1 MSQSVPA
8 TIGKY
13 QVIRE
18 IARSNDIVYEAY
30 DPLMNRRVAIKE
42 LAVPGGSTPTQR
54 EDRIK
59 RFQREVKAAGSL
71 AHPNIVTI
79 YEVGEDAGR
88 HFMAME
94 YLDGHTLRNE
104 IDTRGGLT
112 VTRAIEVAIDVLCA
126 LNFAHEH
133 GVIHRDVK
141 PDNIQIL
148 ENGTVK
154 LTDFGIARL
163 TFEPSITMDGQVFGT
178 PSYMSPEQVVGRE
191 IDLRSDIFSMG
202 VVLYEMLTGNKPFSG
217 DSVVAI
223 TYAIM
228 NQRVEPHP
236 QIGFSVQQVLDRAL
250 DKSPQLRY
258 SSAKDMAEGLQG
270 ALVSLSGPAPAAA
283 PSFSPPT
290 AMGGTIA
297 GPPPMLL
304 GGGPQTYGQAPM
316 QPDPYAAQGYQTQY
330 QPYGQPA
337 YPPAPQYGYGAPQPY
352 GSPPYDPN
360 AAYGMQ
366 PQGYP
371 QSLPTGQIPVYY
383 PPAPRK
389 PLFTR
394 EAKLFWLRVLLTVA
408 IVGSLLGLIF
418 VAVAGASKAYSETE
432 RQKKDIAYLES
443 RRNQIRELPPQE
455 QIKALKE
462 EVLPGVESEQAKA
475 DVKKEIGDLHAQEAK
490 TLEAQQRFGEAEVA
504 YTQAVN
510 EDPNNAE
517 HLYEMGGF
525 YQDQANRA
533 SNSLAERFGYLLDA
547 ARSIGRASQLTTD
560 STKRSQWGER
570 SGNLFNNLIDMLV
583 EDPSV
588 STQDTVVSLADEG
601 LKYVDESSRV
611 ATRLKT
617 KRGLGVNMGGN

>member
-1 MSQSVPA
+1 MPT

-30 DPLMNRRVAIKE
+30 DPLMNRRVAVKE
-42 LAVPGGSTPTQR
+42 LAVPGGSTPAQR
-54 EDRIK
+54 EDRVK

-104 IDTRGGLT
+104 IDTRGGLG
-112 VTRAIEVAIDVLCA
+112 VARAIEVAIDVLCA
-126 LNFAHEH
+126 LHFAHEH

-191 IDLRSDIFSMG
+191 IDLRSDVFSMG
-202 VVLYEMLTGNKPFSG
+202 VVLYEMLTGNKPFGG

-258 SSAKDMAEGLQG
+258 ATAKDMAEGLQQALLSLAGPSAGQG
-270 ALVSLSGPAPAAA
+270 APPVSM
-283 PSFSPPT
+283 PT
-290 AMGGTIA
+290 SMGA
-297 GPPPMLL
+297 SVPGPPPLL
-304 GGGPQTYGQAPM
+304 FSNPSP
-316 QPDPYAAQGYQTQY
+316 PDPYAQQGYQTQY

-337 YPPAPQYGYGAPQPY
+337 YPTAQPYGY

-360 AAYGMQ
+360 AAYASQ

-371 QSLPTGQIPVYY
+371 QQLPTGQIPIYY
-383 PPAPRK
+383 PPAPRR

-418 VAVAGASKAYSETE
+418 VAVAGASKAYSQTE
-432 RQKKDIAYLES
+432 QQKKDIAYIEQ
-443 RRNQIRELPPQE
+443 RRNQIKTLPPTE

-462 EVLPGVESEQAKA
+462 EVLPEVLSEQSKA
-475 DVKKEIGDLHAQEAK
+475 DVKKEIGDLHVQQAK
-490 TLEAQQRFGEAEVA
+490 NLETQQRYDEAEA
-504 YTQAVN
+504 EYTQAVN
-510 EDPNNAE
+510 EDPNNSQS
-517 HLYEMGGF
+517 HYEKGAF
-525 YQDQANRA
+525 YQDQANRSA
-533 SNSLAERFGYLLDA
+533 NSPVERFSYLLDA
-547 ARSIGRASQLTTD
+547 ARSIGRASELTVD
-560 STKRSQWGER
+560 ETKRRQWGER
-570 SGNLFNNLIDMLV
+570 AGGLFYSLIEMLIL
-583 EDPSV
+583 DPSL
-588 STQDTVVSLADEG
+588 SSQDTIASLADEG
-601 LKYVDESSRV
+601 LKYVDPSSPV
-611 ATRLKT
+611 ARRLDLM
-617 KRGLGVNMGGN
+617 RDLGKLGQPR